1 MNESTVSLDGYSLT
15 LEQVETVARKGAPAA
30 LTADARRRVQASA
43 RTLNRLA
50 VSHSAVYG
58 VNTGF
63 GVFADRRIDPSQS
76 ARLSRNLILSHAA
89 GVGPA
94 FATDVTRAAMLIRAN
109 TLCSGHSGVRVELVE
124 TLLGMLRLG
133 ITPVIPA
140 QGSLGSSGDL
150 APLAHLALVLSRD
163 PEGEDDHLSGQAWYG
178 GRMMSGAEAMQA
190 ATLARLVLGPK
201 EGLAL
206 TNGATFAAALIALAC
221 VDVER
226 LLHAVEIATAMGLE
240 AILGASAAF
249 DERIHQA
256 RPHPGQ
262 RAVAARVR
270 ALTVGSTLLDRAGRV
285 QDAYSLRCSPQII
298 GPAWEILDFVRGI
311 ARRELNSAT
320 DNPLLFGGQ
329 VLSGG
334 NFHGEPLGLAADYL
348 KIALSEVGAASERR
362 GFRLLDGNS
371 SAGLP
376 PMLVGRNQ
384 DAGLNSG
391 LMMLQYTAASL
402 CLENQS
408 LAAPDSVRS
417 LPTSAGQEDHN
428 ANATTAARH
437 LADLIANLRHILA
450 IELLINAQALDLRL
464 ESLPQARPGSGVAA
478 AHALIRGVV
487 PFRTEDH
494 PLSPD
499 IESVS
504 ALIDRGAFLG
514 VLDSVGR

>member
-1 MNESTVSLDGYSLT
+1 
-15 LEQVETVARKGAPAA
+15 
-30 LTADARRRVQASA
+30 
-43 RTLNRLA
+43 
-50 VSHSAVYG
+50 
-58 VNTGF
+58 
-63 GVFADRRIDPSQS
+63 
-76 ARLSRNLILSHAA
+76 
-89 GVGPA
+89 
-94 FATDVTRAAMLIRAN
+94 
-109 TLCSGHSGVRVELVE
+109 
-124 TLLGMLRLG
+124 
-133 ITPVIPA
+133 
-140 QGSLGSSGDL
+140 
-150 APLAHLALVLSRD
+150 
-163 PEGEDDHLSGQAWYG
+163 
-178 GRMMSGAEAMQA
+178 MSGAEAMQA

-206 TNGATFAAALIALAC
+206 TNGATFAAALLALAC

-226 LLHAVEIATAMGLE
+226 LLHAVEIATAMALE

-249 DERIHQA
+249 DERVHQA

-362 GFRLLDGNS
+362 GFRLLDGRS

-376 PMLVGRNQ
+376 PMLVARNQ

-391 LMMLQYTAASL
+391 LMMLQYSAASL

-408 LAAPDSVRS
+408 LAVPDTVRS

-437 LADLIANLRHILA
+437 LADVVANLRHILA
-450 IELLINAQALDLRL
+450 IELLINAQALDLRM

-478 AHALIRGVV
+478 AHALIREVV
-487 PFRTEDH
+487 PFRREDH
-494 PLSPD
+494 PLGPD

-504 ALIDRGAFLG
+504 ALIDGGAFLG